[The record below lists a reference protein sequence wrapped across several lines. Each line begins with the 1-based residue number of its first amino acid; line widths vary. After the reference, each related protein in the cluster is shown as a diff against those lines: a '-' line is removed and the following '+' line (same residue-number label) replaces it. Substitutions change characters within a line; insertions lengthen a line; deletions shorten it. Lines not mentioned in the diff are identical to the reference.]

1 MRTIKETVV
10 IMSASKSGLSSTTNE
25 ARKRYLASQLQVFK
39 DCGFIR
45 FSHALG
51 YSKGEAEHS
60 FVIVIEREH
69 DKTLKSMLILA
80 NDYEQEFVL
89 VRDDAGVYLHYM
101 QYYPQVYRQPE
112 RIGRDLF
119 RVKFEDANRP
129 DAYTYVNGLAWV
141 AA

>member
-1 MRTIKETVV
+1 MREVKQTVV
-10 IMSASKSGLSSTTNE
+10 IMSASKSGLSDSTNA
-25 ARKRYLASQLQVFK
+25 ARKQYLQSALQIAK

-51 YSKGEAEHS
+51 FYKGEAEHS
-60 FVIVIEREH
+60 FVIVIERDH
-69 DKTLKSMLILA
+69 NRVLKSMLMLA
-80 NDYEQEFVL
+80 NDYEQESVL

-101 QYYPQVYRQPE
+101 QYFPQPYRQPE

-119 RVKFEDANRP
+119 RVKFEGPNRP
-129 DAYTYVNGLAWV
+129 DAYTYVNGLTWV